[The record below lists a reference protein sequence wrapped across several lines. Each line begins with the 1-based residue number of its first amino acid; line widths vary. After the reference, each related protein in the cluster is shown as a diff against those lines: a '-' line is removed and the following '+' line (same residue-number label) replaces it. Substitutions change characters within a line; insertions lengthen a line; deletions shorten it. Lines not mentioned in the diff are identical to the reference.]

1 MMITASELSASP
13 DIKHGFFT
21 RQGGVSDGL
30 YHGLNCGYGSGD
42 EPPFVD
48 ENRTRAMAMLGV
60 CREDLNTVYQIH
72 SALAVI
78 ADKPWSLDNRPKA
91 DAIVTKQPGLAIGIM
106 TADCTPVLFADA
118 EAGVIG
124 AAHAGWKGA
133 IGGVLASTVQA
144 MESLGASKAHIV
156 AAVGPCIHQ
165 ASYEVGPE
173 FYATFLEADAGNER
187 YFIPS
192 ETADHQQ
199 FDLPGYVLDALSKL
213 GLKIVQN
220 VSVDTYM
227 DEDRFFSYRRAT
239 HREEADYGRGLS
251 AIVLNGDR

>member
-1 MMITASELSASP
+1 MITASELNARP
-13 DIKHGFFT
+13 EIKHGFFT

-42 EPPFVD
+42 EAPLVD

-72 SALAVI
+72 SPLAVI
-78 ADKPWSLDNRPKA
+78 AEKPWSLDERPKA
-91 DAIVTKQPGLAIGIM
+91 DAIVTRQAGLAIGIL
-106 TADCTPVLFADA
+106 TADCTPVLFADTSK
-118 EAGVIG
+118 GVIG

-144 MESLGASKAHIV
+144 MESLGANRAHII

-165 ASYEVGPE
+165 ESYEVGPE
-173 FYATFLEADAGNER
+173 FRATFLEADGGNER
-187 YFIPS
+187 FFIPS
-192 ETADHQQ
+192 ETVDHHL

-213 GLKIVQN
+213 GLKTVQN
-220 VSVDTYM
+220 VSVDTYT

-251 AIVLNGDR
+251 AIVLSQD